1 MRRPQIKIPEIE
13 YYQIVSSHAQIWPQ
27 GAEKQLSKVN
37 VVVVVVVGVEGKR
50 QYCSWSAVSWSLQE
64 LVNLGLFYVQ
74 LAYREDLAIN
84 ILYLRII
91 IINIQQYLEGEM
103 GY

>member
-37 VVVVVVVGVEGKR
+37 VVGGGGGG
-50 QYCSWSAVSWSLQE
+50 E
-64 LVNLGLFYVQ
+64 LVNSFLV
-74 LAYREDLAIN
+74 DK
-84 ILYLRII
+84 
-91 IINIQQYLEGEM
+91 M
-103 GY
+103 V